1 MFTTGD
7 SKEACARRR
16 QEMLAFLQAVDV
28 PLDTSY
34 LRRGSWEWFDDLGQ
48 VVALCMTKEP
58 YAREVAHGEGD
69 WRALLGLTVS
79 IVTSV
84 MKTAADEEVSF
95 LEMVMLAVYAASCKA
110 YDDLYQG
117 KVPPE
122 LARRM
127 AGANRRMYETGKELM
142 CFVNLSFHKTASV
155 RFTRQREDS
164 SRTSVALAPIL
175 SSPTTPRA

>member
-7 SKEACARRR
+7 SEEACARRK

-58 YAREVAHGEGD
+58 YARGVVRSEED
-69 WRALLGLTVS
+69 WHALLNLTVS

-95 LEMVMLAVYAASCKA
+95 LEMVMLAVFAASCKA

-117 KVPPE
+117 KVPVE

-127 AGANRRMYETGKELM
+127 AEANRRMYETGKELQRFSQEVEAFEGFD
-142 CFVNLSFHKTASV
+142 CKGAGGTDGDGAKTDAAEKSEGPD
-155 RFTRQREDS
+155 R
-164 SRTSVALAPIL
+164 
-175 SSPTTPRA
+175 

>member
-58 YAREVAHGEGD
+58 YACEVAHGEGD

-127 AGANRRMYETGKELM
+127 AGANRRMYETGKELR
-142 CFVNLSFHKTASV
+142 
-155 RFTRQREDS
+155 RFSQEVEAFEGFECDG
-164 SRTSVALAPIL
+164 PD
-175 SSPTTPRA
+175 RAVPGDGAGVDAGEKGEGPDR